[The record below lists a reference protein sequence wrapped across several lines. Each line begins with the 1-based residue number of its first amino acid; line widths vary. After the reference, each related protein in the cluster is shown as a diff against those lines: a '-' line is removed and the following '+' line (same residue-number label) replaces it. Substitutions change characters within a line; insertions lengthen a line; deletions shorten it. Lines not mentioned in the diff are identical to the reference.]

1 MQKKSAVLNAL
12 WWNIFF
18 IMTRCEGKF
27 FLFTANLCGNE
38 ISVTAYH
45 YCWDIR
51 LLNGIFQ
58 QLVARYTWKQFL
70 HKNQRAVRVLN
81 GFLNSKLENKLLL
94 NPSKRKRCC
103 VARRCSVTRVHTS
116 GGLEV
121 AGTTVKFGD
130 FIKLLGVKLDPSISM
145 DRHVTELVRSCN

>member
-1 MQKKSAVLNAL
+1 MQKKSAVLINAL

-51 LLNGIFQ
+51 LLNGTFQ

-94 NPSKRKRCC
+94 NPSKWKRCC
-103 VARRCSVTRVHTS
+103 VARRCCVTRYTPLVE
-116 GGLEV
+116 L
-121 AGTTVKFGD
+121 
-130 FIKLLGVKLDPSISM
+130 KLRAPLSNLVISSSCLVSSLIHPSVWI
-145 DRHVTELVRSCN
+145 VT